1 MNQTGLNNLQN
12 LAGGATIGTGMFAWL
27 DSNATAITVMVTIA
41 TFIAY
46 ITLGIIN
53 TMINNRNVRH
63 KESVRRDV
71 IDDLIEKAEEHEKEV
86 IIRVVHK

>member
-12 LAGGATIGTGMFAWL
+12 LAGGATIGTGVFAWL

-46 ITLGIIN
+46 ITLGVIN
-53 TMINNRNVRH
+53 TLINHRNVRH

-71 IDDLIEKAEEHEKEV
+71 IDELICKAEAHEQEL
-86 IIRVVHK
+86 IRKIAHK

>member
-1 MNQTGLNNLQN
+1 MNQTGLTNLQHI
-12 LAGGATIGTGMFAWL
+12 AGGATIGTGVFAWL

-46 ITLGIIN
+46 ITLGVIN
-53 TMINNRNVRH
+53 TLINHRNVRH

-71 IDDLIEKAEEHEKEV
+71 IEDLIEKAEQHEKEV

>member
-53 TMINNRNVRH
+53 TMINHRNVRH

>member
-46 ITLGIIN
+46 ITLGVIN
-53 TMINNRNVRH
+53 TMINHRNVRH